1 MPDEKGTGNNCIERA
16 AMITNEPNKWPKQAK
31 NLMGRQK
38 NGSSDKNL
46 TVLSKIT
53 KLFFSNKVD
62 NTAEWILTYQ
72 GVENRSEVYA
82 RELAT
87 LIEVSRNLV
96 SVEQENLLDLI
107 LDQLKSVVD
116 YSGAAL
122 AQLEGEQL
130 TLLTYRG
137 PDSLAEVIGG
147 PISLANSQVYQ
158 QLVQQRTPIVVNNI
172 QEDQLAMRAFQK
184 LTGDQGGAII
194 DYACSLVI
202 IPLIFKEEV
211 IGVLALGHYQPCYYS
226 AQHVELAV
234 AFANY
239 VALSLGNNQ
248 MHRKTRNLAVLAERN
263 RLACEL
269 HDNVA
274 QALGYLN
281 LKVAVTSKLLADGQY
296 TEAQANLQELK
307 QVINEAYTD
316 VREEIFN
323 LRAKTSMGLSFLNTL
338 DKYIAKYKQF
348 YNLDIQLT
356 LQTEENQLEFPA
368 EVKEQVIR
376 IIQEAL
382 INVRKHAKVDK
393 VAITIKPNGDRVQI
407 MIQDEGQGF
416 AIDGLKKTDKT
427 GFGLE
432 IMQDRAQSINGN
444 LEISSKPGKGTQI
457 TLDVPFTC

>member
-1 MPDEKGTGNNCIERA
+1 
-16 AMITNEPNKWPKQAK
+16 MIINQPNKWPKESK
-31 NLMGRQK
+31 SLMSRGRK
-38 NGSSDKNL
+38 NGSSDKNS

-72 GVENRSEVYA
+72 EAENRSEVYA

-107 LDQLKSVVD
+107 LDQLKSVVE
-116 YSGAAL
+116 YSGVAI

-130 TLLTYRG
+130 TILTYRSL
-137 PDSLAEVIGG
+137 DSLAEVVGR
-147 PISLANSQVYQ
+147 PISLANSQVYR
-158 QLVQQRTPIVVNNI
+158 QLVQQRTPIIVSNI
-172 QEDQLAMRAFQK
+172 QKDQAAMRAFQR
-184 LTGDQGGAII
+184 LAGDQRGVNI
-194 DYACSLVI
+194 DYIRSLVI

-211 IGVLALGHYQPCYYS
+211 IGVLALGHHQPGYYS
-226 AQHVELAV
+226 SQHVELAV

-248 MHRKTRNLAVLAERN
+248 MHRKTRNLAILAERN

-274 QALGYLN
+274 QSLGYLN

-296 TEAQANLQELK
+296 AEAQANLQELK

-338 DKYIAKYKQF
+338 DKYIAKYKEF

-356 LQTEENQLEFPA
+356 LQTEENQLKFPA

-382 INVRKHAKVDK
+382 INVRKHAQVDK
-393 VAITIKPNGDRVQI
+393 VAITIKPNQDRIQI

-416 AIDGLKKTDKT
+416 AINKLKTADKT

-432 IMQDRAQSINGN
+432 IMQERAKSINGN
-444 LEISSKPGKGTQI
+444 LEISSKPGKGTRI
-457 TLDVPFTC
+457 ILDVPFAYQ